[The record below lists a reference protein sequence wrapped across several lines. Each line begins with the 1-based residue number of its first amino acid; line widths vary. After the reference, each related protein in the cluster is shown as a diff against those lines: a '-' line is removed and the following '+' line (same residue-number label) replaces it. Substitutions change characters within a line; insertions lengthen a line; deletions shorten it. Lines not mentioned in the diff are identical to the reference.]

1 MCEFDELVDDAVDHD
16 HCYFFH
22 QQLEKRAWKRKKK
35 NLGWEEGCN
44 LKWLWLVSLFPYL
57 VALSLPS
64 RFADVCGVAKI

>member
-35 NLGWEEGCN
+35 NLGWEGCN
-44 LKWLWLVSLFPYL
+44 LKWVWLVSLFPYL